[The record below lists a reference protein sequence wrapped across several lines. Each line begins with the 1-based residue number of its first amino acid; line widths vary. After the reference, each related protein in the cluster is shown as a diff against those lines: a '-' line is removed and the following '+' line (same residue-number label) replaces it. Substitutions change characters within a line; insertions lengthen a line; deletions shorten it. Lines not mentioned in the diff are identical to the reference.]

1 MTNESQTSNRTSDGG
16 RAASSRPSRF
26 AWLGRVRGFETVVL
40 LVGLA
45 VIFNFTSDGFLTSQ
59 NLQNVA
65 VVQAVTATMTLAVLM
80 PLIIGEFDL
89 SVGYLLGFLVMAEA
103 VVAQHTSNT
112 LLIMAVGPTI
122 GILVGLLNGVLTVYF
137 KISSFIATLGVGIL
151 LSGATQGISGG
162 EVIFENIPASLTLLA
177 SQGFFGL
184 STAVWLTILL
194 AAVLFY
200 VLEQTPYGRFWYAIG
215 GSQRVAY
222 LAGIRTDQMRLLAFA
237 AAGFIVGIAAN
248 FALAQAGSANPG
260 YGPDLLLPAY
270 AAAFL
275 GVATYRPG
283 YYNVIGAFVA
293 IVLLAVG
300 FNGLSLLGVPFWV
313 QPIFNGSVLLVSV
326 LVARQE
332 TRQVRTG

>member
-1 MTNESQTSNRTSDGG
+1 MTDKTIRHID
-16 RAASSRPSRF
+16 AASARPRRERLAPARLLS
-26 AWLGRVRGFETVVL
+26 WVSGYETVVL
-40 LVGLA
+40 LALLV
-45 VIFNFTSDGFLTSQ
+45 VVFTFASDRFLTAS

-65 VVQAVTATMTLAVLM
+65 LVQAVTATMTLAVLM

-89 SVGYLLGFLVMAEA
+89 SVGYLIGFLAMLEA
-103 VVAQHTSNT
+103 VVAQHTSNPVLVIGT
-112 LLIMAVGPTI
+112 GPVVGL
-122 GILVGLLNGVLTVYF
+122 LVGLVNGVLTVYF

-151 LSGATQGISGG
+151 LSGGAQGISNGK
-162 EVIFENIPASLTLLA
+162 VIFENIPSALTSLA
-177 SQGFFGL
+177 SDDFLGL
-184 STAVWLTILL
+184 SLAVWLTLLL
-194 AAVLFY
+194 ALILFY
-200 VLEQTPYGRFWYAIG
+200 VLEHTPYGRYWYAIG
-215 GSQRVAY
+215 GSERVAY
-222 LAGIRTDQMRLLAFA
+222 LAGVRTNRMRMVSFA
-237 AAGFIVGIAAN
+237 AAGLIVGIAAN

-283 YYNVIGAFVA
+283 YYNVLGALIA
-293 IVLLAVG
+293 IILLAIG

-313 QPIFNGSVLLVSV
+313 QPIFNGSVLIIAV